1 MKVHYDCSHWPR
13 YVISIEKDNNLQT
26 GINGSERNIMTG
38 FRRWTDR
45 FLGRLT
51 FLQKFGI
58 LFLFGLALPM
68 AVQNV
73 VYYWQTEKNIQED
86 MLDKID
92 EALDDKAEKIS
103 GTLSGVLSVAHNY
116 YSNELLYRY
125 LDYEYGRDLEFLIQY
140 QDAMRDLFTDS
151 SVYVRQIRNTVIYT
165 DNGTMLNSSYIRK
178 LDKADM
184 EKLGEE
190 LTYLNIQPIEPENK
204 VNLRVS
210 HEDFKVQKV
219 YDSRNVSLLCELNYY
234 KQYDKYFKLL
244 RIDIDLASLESI
256 LLESNLFDNMLITD
270 TKGRVIAA
278 AREYGNSGEM
288 GIFTSEE
295 KREDGMI
302 VLSRQ
307 VEGFPL
313 KLYGIYDPEIISKEF
328 RQSRRLSVGISAGCI
343 TFALV
348 CVFSIVS
355 SINRRLHRLVGQSEE
370 IARGNFIRTELS
382 QEGQDEFSILEKSI
396 NHMSLRLQELID
408 REYKEQIFRAELEK
422 ETNQAKLLAL
432 QEQVNPHFMFNAL
445 ESIRLRALAK
455 GERETANMIKYMAR
469 MFRNLLEWK
478 DNIITL
484 RDEIGFLDEFL
495 HIQNY
500 RFEDEF
506 SYEISV
512 SEEAYECLLPKMML
526 QPLVENACVHGVE
539 AVSTDRWISVKAWVE
554 AGRLRLEV
562 EDNGGGMSEEKLR
575 ELREMLKGEAGAGK
589 SAGLWN
595 VYRRL
600 VLYYGEEF
608 SFEINSVLKKG
619 TVCTITIPA
628 KKQEE

>member
-38 FRRWTDR
+38 FRRRTDR

-140 QDAMRDLFTDS
+140 QDALRDLFTDS

-219 YDSRNVSLLCELNYY
+219 YDSRNVSLLCELDYY

-343 TFALV
+343 AFALI

-506 SYEISV
+506 SYEINV

-539 AVSTDRWISVKAWVE
+539 AVSTDRWISREGV
-554 AGRLRLEV
+554 GRGRQ
-562 EDNGGGMSEEKLR
+562 
-575 ELREMLKGEAGAGK
+575 A
-589 SAGLWN
+589 SA
-595 VYRRL
+595 
-600 VLYYGEEF
+600 
-608 SFEINSVLKKG
+608 
-619 TVCTITIPA
+619 
-628 KKQEE
+628 